1 MSKIKP
7 SIPAPVKDDAELS
20 ENLLNNIIMIIA
32 DTIDLSLSLLGA
44 YDSQL
49 HKSRLA
55 KISQKETCNGIASA
69 FTYSWVIARNNDV
82 RKSRWEANKSSIIK
96 AK

>member
-1 MSKIKP
+1 MKINL
-7 SIPAPVKDDAELS
+7 SITEIDLDCNVGLVALLS
-20 ENLLNNIIMIIA
+20 ENILDNIIIMIIA
-32 DTIDLSLSLLGA
+32 DTIDLSLSLLRA

-82 RKSRWEANKSSIIK
+82 RKSR
-96 AK
+96 

>member
-1 MSKIKP
+1 MKINL
-7 SIPAPVKDDAELS
+7 SITEIDLDCNVGLVAELS

-49 HKSRLA
+49 HKSHLA
-55 KISQKETCNGIASA
+55 KISQKETCYGIASV
-69 FTYSWVIARNNDV
+69 FTYS
-82 RKSRWEANKSSIIK
+82 
-96 AK
+96 